1 MAGIAEL
8 LNFWKVK
15 VGLIREEIQKID
27 LYLLFEVQ

>member
-8 LNFWKVK
+8 LNFCKVK

-27 LYLLFEVQ
+27 LYLLFEVL